1 MKGFVQQINRS
12 RSTNKIISEWQ
23 SGILLNLKQHG
34 SLHKVTFLATNK
46 QLSSQVHDNF
56 VHKKQTTFSSTNW
69 SISTC
74 YEVTF
79 LATRKITFFSA
90 FTLPFPHN
98 KVTFLAIQCYL
109 FHKNKIPFSSKNIDY
124 KVLKT
129 KDISSDT

>member
-1 MKGFVQQINRS
+1 MTGFVQQINRY

-69 SISTC
+69 SISSC

-79 LATRKITFFSA
+79 LATRKITFFST
-90 FTLPFPHN
+90 FTLPFP
-98 KVTFLAIQCYL
+98 LQQSYL
-109 FHKNKIPFSSKNIDY
+109 PCNTMLPFSQKQDTIL
-124 KVLKT
+124 LK
-129 KDISSDT
+129 KHRLQGSQN

>member
-56 VHKKQTTFSSTNW
+56 VHKNRQHSPQLTEVSLLVMRLLSSQQERLLSSQLLHYLSLN
-69 SISTC
+69 
-74 YEVTF
+74 
-79 LATRKITFFSA
+79 
-90 FTLPFPHN
+90 N
-98 KVTFLAIQCYL
+98 KVTFLATQCYL
-109 FHKNKIPFSSKNIDY
+109 FRKNKIPFSSKNIDY